1 VLGIKTHP
9 TIGSLPEAVDLAV
22 IATPAT
28 TVPAIVEEC
37 VEAGAKAAV
46 IVSAGFRET
55 GSAGAEL
62 ERQILERARAGR
74 MRLVGPNCL
83 GVMNPTTGLNATFA
97 ARMARPGS
105 VGLVSQSGAL
115 LTAVLDWAD
124 DEALGFSAVV
134 SLGSML
140 DVGWADVIDY
150 LGDDPHTKSIVI
162 YMETIGDARSFLSAA
177 REVAVTKP
185 IVVIK
190 AGRNEQ
196 AARAAASHTGSL
208 ARSDEVL
215 AAAFRRVG
223 VLRVDSVG
231 DLFYV
236 SEVLATQPRPPGRR
250 LTIVTN
256 AGGPRHRHRRPDR
269 GWRRPGRA
277 GLRVDGGPR
286 RRAARG
292 LEPREPDRHPGRR
305 RCRALRGC
313 GRGCSLERR
322 ERRAAGHSHA
332 AGDDRSDGD
341 RRASRVL
348 RST

>member
-1 VLGIKTHP
+1 MLGIKTHP

-46 IVSAGFRET
+46 IVSAEFRET

-196 AARAAASHTGSL
+196 GKSIVEGKS
-208 ARSDEVL
+208 
-215 AAAFRRVG
+215 
-223 VLRVDSVG
+223 VDQV
-231 DLFYV
+231 
-236 SEVLATQPRPPGRR
+236 
-250 LTIVTN
+250 
-256 AGGPRHRHRRPDR
+256 
-269 GWRRPGRA
+269 
-277 GLRVDGGPR
+277 
-286 RRAARG
+286 
-292 LEPREPDRHPGRR
+292 
-305 RCRALRGC
+305 
-313 GRGCSLERR
+313 
-322 ERRAAGHSHA
+322 
-332 AGDDRSDGD
+332 
-341 RRASRVL
+341 
-348 RST
+348 